1 MKQKT
6 VSFVRASA
14 PLALLLAFSVA
25 MNAQSLP
32 TGPGTGNVAGL
43 GTAMQYLVSILSWV
57 RNAALFVFI
66 GALIWGCMECV
77 LESWREGRPR
87 IFSAIICA
95 IIAGVAQAF
104 ISGIYSAN
112 G

>member
-6 VSFVRASA
+6 ISLLRSAA
-14 PLALLLAFSVA
+14 PLILMLTFSVA
-25 MNAQSLP
+25 MNAQQ
-32 TGPGTGNVAGL
+32 GGGGQVAGL
-43 GTAMQYLVSILSWV
+43 STAMQYLVNFLAWL
-57 RNAALFVFI
+57 RNAALLIFV
-66 GALIWGCMECV
+66 GALVWGCIEV
-77 LESWREGRPR
+77 VVESWREGRPR
-87 IFSAIICA
+87 IFAAILCA